1 MVCDRMKGRLF
12 VFCARAIFYLLFS
25 LISFAAFVF
34 FCFLHIYAVPTS
46 LLSPGMGIRNQF
58 SHAYTHHTS
67 NPEKQK
73 RMDKKQKGKGNGIH
87 KNMQV
92 ASVVKSGQAQARDR
106 RQSDSTQIAAAA
118 SRHQEVTR
126 SRAAASTSHKCAYQL
141 VKENDDAARSKD
153 VNYSTLQ
160 SG

>member
-1 MVCDRMKGRLF
+1 MHVRIGFEYPYQAIVAKWGR
-12 VFCARAIFYLLFS
+12 R
-25 LISFAAFVF
+25 
-34 FCFLHIYAVPTS
+34 IYVES
-46 LLSPGMGIRNQF
+46 
-58 SHAYTHHTS
+58 
-67 NPEKQK
+67 KK